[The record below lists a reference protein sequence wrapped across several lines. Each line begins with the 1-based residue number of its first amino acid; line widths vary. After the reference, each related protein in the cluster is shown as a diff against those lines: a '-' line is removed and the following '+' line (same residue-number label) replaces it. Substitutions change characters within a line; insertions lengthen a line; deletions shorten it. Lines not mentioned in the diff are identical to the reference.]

1 MDVDESGAI
10 TTAIRFFAQQHS
22 DVFVQDAVLEDDV
35 WTITALIG
43 LLNQKTKKVRIDA
56 ESGKILSYDI
66 LN

>member
-35 WTITALIG
+35 WTITVSIG

>member
-35 WTITALIG
+35 WTITVAIG
-43 LLNQKTKKVRIDA
+43 LFNQKTKQVTIDA
-56 ESGKILSYDI
+56 ESGKILCYDI